1 MSRHDLIVVKRLE
14 LLNMKLC
21 PHENMKL
28 NASLGGLFEAGTS
41 YPHTAKC
48 DERCLNLGQES
59 SRLQRM
65 PRGSRPRGEA

>member
-28 NASLGGLFEAGTS
+28 NASLGGLFEAVAS

-48 DERCLNLGQES
+48 DERCLKPWAGKLSFAADAQWFPPA
-59 SRLQRM
+59 R
-65 PRGSRPRGEA
+65 